1 MILNFILLMT
11 PECRSAL
18 LMGLA
23 LSIIP
28 FLLGWLAAYIYYK
41 VAALQ
46 QRRTELEADVK
57 GLHTNVDK
65 LTAEGTD
72 LRVQLTQADAQLED
86 RKGTISKL
94 RNDLIIVESER
105 NLLRGAP
112 KEEGKGGKGAAKTH
126 VEKILFN
133 GVNYQWDDL
142 KIVEGIGPK
151 IDGLLQDAG
160 IKTWKALSETSET
173 LLTQLLDD
181 AGPRF
186 QMHNPATWPEQ
197 ARLADNSDWEG
208 LEKYQEELKGGRA

>member
-41 VAALQ
+41 VAALRERQ
-46 QRRTELEADVK
+46 TELEGEVK
-57 GLHTNVDK
+57 TLNTSVGR

-86 RKGTISKL
+86 RKATISKL

-112 KEEGKGGKGAAKTH
+112 KEEGKGGKEAAKSH
-126 VEKILFN
+126 VEKITFL
-133 GVNYQWDDL
+133 GVDYQWDDL

-151 IDGLLQDAG
+151 IEGLLLAAG
-160 IKTWKALSETSET
+160 INSWKALSETSET
-173 LLTQLLDD
+173 LLMQMLDE

-208 LEKYQEELKGGRA
+208 LQKYQEELTGGRA